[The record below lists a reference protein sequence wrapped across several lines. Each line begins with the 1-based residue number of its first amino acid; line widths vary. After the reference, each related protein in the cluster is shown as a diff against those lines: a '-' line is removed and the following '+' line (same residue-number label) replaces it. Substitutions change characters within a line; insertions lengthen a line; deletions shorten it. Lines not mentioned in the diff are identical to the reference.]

1 MALTTCPECGKE
13 VSDQA
18 VACPA
23 CGYPIHKP
31 SATEKPAT
39 QTVVTVRKSRG
50 VYIVL
55 GLFFGLLGA
64 HNFYAGYYWQGI
76 VQLVL
81 GGLLFWTYIGPF
93 IVIVW
98 ILCDL
103 IAETHDASGIKM
115 A

>member
-1 MALTTCPECGKE
+1 MALTMCPECNKE

-18 VACPA
+18 AACPA

-31 SATEKPAT
+31 STTEAPEP

-50 VYIVL
+50 IYIGL
-55 GLFFGLLGA
+55 GLVFGLLGV

-76 VQLVL
+76 AQFVI
-81 GGLLFWTYIGPF
+81 GALLFWTIAGPF
-93 IVIVW
+93 IVIIW
-98 ILCDL
+98 IICDL
-103 IAETHDASGIKM
+103 IVRTSDAHGIEM